1 MSPPALRLE
10 LTPLAFP
17 VYKWQM
23 VGPPS
28 VCNCGSQ
35 FLTVNQPLSL
45 LSLSLPLSSVGSVSL
60 EITDQYRGLEG
71 PCCPPSLAAG
81 HESTQTFKVVWNPA
95 TPRQPFHESGLSS
108 PGYQKPPD
116 IKPASSVPPPFPS
129 LPSKGARATD
139 SPHLPLAALHSSL
152 TASGKT
158 SLCIRGLHTPATSQR
173 MRYGAIRDNGSA
185 GNVVSHSSPFRLF
198 ATRGL

>member
-1 MSPPALRLE
+1 
-10 LTPLAFP
+10 
-17 VYKWQM
+17 M

-60 EITDQYRGLEG
+60 EIADQYRGLEG

>member
-1 MSPPALRLE
+1 MPVHKSTPMLLALSRE
-10 LTPLAFP
+10 HSRDSIGICQMNKP
-17 VYKWQM
+17 VAR
-23 VGPPS
+23 
-28 VCNCGSQ
+28 
-35 FLTVNQPLSL
+35 SL
-45 LSLSLPLSSVGSVSL
+45 LLPGHPSCLLFYVLHLCWGAGIW
-60 EITDQYRGLEG
+60 EMGPDDTRGLCLE
-71 PCCPPSLAAG
+71 
-81 HESTQTFKVVWNPA
+81 

-158 SLCIRGLHTPATSQR
+158 SLCVRGLHTPATSQR